1 MLCLLA
7 TLNICEMK
15 AKHTFF
21 ILMMSFGALNMVKA
35 QDTTT
40 LTLKECM
47 RYAVEH
53 STKMRIAQADNRDAQ
68 IDRRDAILAAFTPTV
83 EGSTYAYSNFGRSID
98 PETNTYIR
106 TTSFHNGYSLSAG
119 INLFNGFQAVNNLK
133 ITKTA
138 QLMGLTKEQQTEDQI
153 CLATMEAYCNVLY
166 YTEMQKALQAQVA
179 SAEKSVQLATRQ
191 EELGLKSH
199 ADVVQMQSDL
209 AERQYLLTQCR
220 NSLNDAMIT
229 LKDVMFWPIEEP
241 LKIDGLSVG
250 LSYNGSRTFIGP
262 SHRGSR
268 ITNDS
273 LVRLPQC
280 DSPTTDETVSE
291 MVDFAKNNM
300 PAVLLAE
307 GTMKNARLALKTARW
322 QLLPRLSL
330 YGGWSTTYFT
340 YPGMEGY
347 VPTPFMEQLKNNSG
361 EYVQLSLS
369 IPIFDR
375 LSKHSN
381 IAKRKNAYDR
391 ACADYEQTL
400 QTVEAEVRRAIAD
413 RDGSAD
419 ALRQAA
425 VRAEL
430 QEEAYTLNGKR
441 FEQGLIS
448 SIEYQTASGNYLNA
462 LAEHLNARLQYFI
475 KCSVV
480 TYYGG
485 VPYIEQ

>member
-1 MLCLLA
+1 MFPIGTYKTTC
-7 TLNICEMK
+7 IMIV
-15 AKHTFF
+15 KHTFL
-21 ILMMSFGALNMVKA
+21 ILMMSVGALTSVKA
-35 QDTTT
+35 QDTIAMD
-40 LTLKECM
+40 LKACM

-53 STKMRIAQADNRDAQ
+53 STKMRIADADNRDAQ
-68 IDRRDAILAAFTPTV
+68 IDRRDAILAAFTPEI

-119 INLFNGFQAVNNLK
+119 ISLFNGFQAVNNLK

-138 QLMGLTKEQQTEDQI
+138 QMMGLTKEQQTEDQI

-166 YTEMQKALQAQVA
+166 YTELEKALQGQLAT
-179 SAEKSVQLATRQ
+179 AEKSVQLATRQ
-191 EELGLKSH
+191 EQLGQKSH

-209 AERQYLLTQCR
+209 AERQYLLTTCR
-220 NSLNDAMIT
+220 NNLNNAIIT
-229 LKDVMFWPIEEP
+229 LKDVMFWPIEKP
-241 LKIDGLSVG
+241 LKIDESF
-250 LSYNGSRTFIGP
+250 S
-262 SHRGSR
+262 
-268 ITNDS
+268 
-273 LVRLPQC
+273 RLPYY
-280 DSPTTDETVSE
+280 DSPTGQVENISQ
-291 MVDFAKNNM
+291 MVEFAKTNT

-330 YGGWSTTYFT
+330 YGGWSSSFFT

-347 VPTPFMEQLKNNSG
+347 VPTPYFEQLKNNGG

-391 ACADYEQTL
+391 AQADYEQTL

-419 ALRQAA
+419 ALRQADT
-425 VRAEL
+425 RAEL
-430 QEEAYTLNGKR
+430 QQEAYALNTKR

-448 SIEYQTASGNYLNA
+448 SIEYQTASNNYLNA
-462 LAEHLNARLQYFI
+462 LAEQLNARLQYFI

-485 VPYIEQ
+485 VPYLLQ

>member
-1 MLCLLA
+1 
-7 TLNICEMK
+7 MK

-21 ILMMSFGALNMVKA
+21 ILMMSLGALNMVKA

-40 LTLKECM
+40 MTLKECM

-241 LKIDGLSVG
+241 LKIDGLSVETPCYDV
-250 LSYNGSRTFIGP
+250 STK
-262 SHRGSR
+262 
-268 ITNDS
+268 
-273 LVRLPQC
+273 
-280 DSPTTDETVSE
+280 TVSE

-347 VPTPFMEQLKNNSG
+347 VPTPYFDQLKNNSG

>member
-1 MLCLLA
+1 M
-7 TLNICEMK
+7 I
-15 AKHTFF
+15 AKHTFL
-21 ILMMSFGALNMVKA
+21 ILMMSVEALTSVKA
-35 QDTTT
+35 QDTIAMD
-40 LTLKECM
+40 LKACM

-53 STKMRIAQADNRDAQ
+53 STKMRIADADNRDAQ
-68 IDRRDAILAAFTPTV
+68 IDRRDAILAAFTPEI

-119 INLFNGFQAVNNLK
+119 ISLFNGFQAVNNLK

-138 QLMGLTKEQQTEDQI
+138 QMMGLTKEQQTEDQI

-179 SAEKSVQLATRQ
+179 TAEKAVQLATRQ
-191 EELGLKSH
+191 EQLGQKSH

-209 AERQYLLTQCR
+209 AERQYQLTTCR
-220 NSLNDAMIT
+220 NNLNNAVIT
-229 LKDVMFWPIEEP
+229 LKDVMFWPIEKP
-241 LKIDGLSVG
+241 LKIDSLVVG
-250 LSYNGSRTFIGP
+250 LS
-262 SHRGSR
+262 HCGSR
-268 ITNDS
+268 IINDS
-273 LVRLPQC
+273 LSRLPYY
-280 DSPTTDETVSE
+280 DSPTDQAENIAQ
-291 MVDFAKNNM
+291 MVEFAKTNM
-300 PAVLLAE
+300 PAVVLAE

-330 YGGWSTTYFT
+330 YGGWSSSYFT

-347 VPTPFMEQLKNNSG
+347 VPTPYFEQMKNNGG

-381 IAKRKNAYDR
+381 IARKKNAYDR
-391 ACADYEQTL
+391 AQADYEQTL

-419 ALRQAA
+419 ALRQADT
-425 VRAEL
+425 RAEL
-430 QEEAYTLNGKR
+430 QQEAYSLNTKP

-448 SIEYQTASGNYLNA
+448 SIEYHTASNNYLNA
-462 LAEHLNARLQYFI
+462 LAEQLNARLQYFI
-475 KCSVV
+475 KNSVV
-480 TYYGG
+480 NYYGG
-485 VPYIEQ
+485 IHYIEQ

>member
-1 MLCLLA
+1 MCK
-7 TLNICEMK
+7 MK

-21 ILMMSFGALNMVKA
+21 ILMMSVGALTSVKA

-40 LTLKECM
+40 MDLKACM

-68 IDRRDAILAAFTPTV
+68 IDRRDAILAAFTPTI
-83 EGSTYAYSNFGRSID
+83 EGGTYAYSNFGRSID

-138 QLMGLTKEQQTEDQI
+138 QLMDLTKEQQTEDQI

-166 YTEMQKALQAQVA
+166 YTEMQKALQGQLAT
-179 SAEKSVQLATRQ
+179 AEKSVQLATRQ
-191 EELGLKSH
+191 EQLGQKSH

-209 AERQYLLTQCR
+209 AERQYQLTTCR
-220 NSLNDAMIT
+220 NNLNNAVIT
-229 LKDVMFWPIEEP
+229 LKDVMFWPIEKP
-241 LKIDGLSVG
+241 LKIDGLDVG
-250 LSYNGSRTFIGP
+250 L

-268 ITNDS
+268 IINDS
-273 LVRLPQC
+273 LVRLHQC
-280 DSPTTDETVSE
+280 DSPTGQAENIAQ
-291 MVDFAKNNM
+291 MVEFAKTNM

-330 YGGWSTTYFT
+330 YGGWSSSYFT

-347 VPTPFMEQLKNNSG
+347 VPTPYFEQLKNNGG

-375 LSKHSN
+375 LSSHSN
-381 IAKRKNAYDR
+381 IARKKNVYDR
-391 ACADYEQTL
+391 AQADYEQAL

-419 ALRQAA
+419 ALRQADT
-425 VRAEL
+425 RAEL
-430 QEEAYTLNGKR
+430 QQEAFALNTTR

-448 SIEYQTASGNYLNA
+448 SIEYQTASNTYLNA
-462 LAEHLNARLQYFI
+462 LAEQLNARLQYFI
-475 KCSVV
+475 KNSVV
-480 TYYGG
+480 NYYGG
-485 VPYIEQ
+485 IHYIEQ

>member
-1 MLCLLA
+1 
-7 TLNICEMK
+7 MK

-21 ILMMSFGALNMVKA
+21 ILMMSLGALTNVKA

-40 LTLKECM
+40 MDLRACM

-68 IDRRDAILAAFTPTV
+68 IDRRDAILAAFTPTI

-166 YTEMQKALQAQVA
+166 YTEMQEALQAQVTT
-179 SAEKSVQLATRQ
+179 AEKSVQLATRQ
-191 EELGLKSH
+191 EQLGQKSH

-209 AERQYLLTQCR
+209 AERQYQLTTCR
-220 NSLNDAMIT
+220 NNLNNAMIT
-229 LKDVMFWPIEEP
+229 LKDVMFWPIEKP
-241 LKIDGLSVG
+241 LKIDGLDVG
-250 LSYNGSRTFIGP
+250 L

-268 ITNDS
+268 IVNDS

-280 DSPTTDETVSE
+280 DSPTTGTENISQ
-291 MVDFAKNNM
+291 MVEFAKTNM
-300 PAVLLAE
+300 PSVLLAE

-330 YGGWSTTYFT
+330 YGGWSSSYFT

-347 VPTPFMEQLKNNSG
+347 VPTPYFEQMKNNGG

-391 ACADYEQTL
+391 AQADYEQAL

-419 ALRQAA
+419 ALRQADT
-425 VRAEL
+425 RAEL
-430 QEEAYTLNGKR
+430 QQEAYALNTKR

-448 SIEYQTASGNYLNA
+448 SIEYQTASNNYLNA
-462 LAEHLNARLQYFI
+462 LAEQLNARLQYFI
-475 KCSVV
+475 KNSVV
-480 TYYGG
+480 TYYAG
-485 VPYIEQ
+485 VPYLLQ

>member
-1 MLCLLA
+1 MKTNKIAILT
-7 TLNICEMK
+7 TL
-15 AKHTFF
+15 F
-21 ILMMSFGALNMVKA
+21 LMTGANLTA
-35 QDTTT
+35 QDTVKMN
-40 LTLKECM
+40 LKECM

-53 STKMRIAQADNRDAQ
+53 STKMRIQQADNRDAQ
-68 IDRRDAILAAFTPTV
+68 INRRDAILAAFTPSIDA
-83 EGSTYAYSNFGRSID
+83 GSSASFSFGRSVD
-98 PETNTYIR
+98 PETNTYIQ
-106 TTSFHNGYSLSAG
+106 TTSFANGFNASASMVV
-119 INLFNGFQAVNNLK
+119 FNGFQAVNNLK

-138 QLMGLTKEQQTEDQI
+138 QQMGLTKAQQIEDQI

-166 YTEMQKALQAQVA
+166 YTEMQKALKAQVA
-179 SAEKSVQLATRQ
+179 TAEKAVQLAAKQ
-191 EELGLKSH
+191 EQLGQKSH
-199 ADVVQMQSDL
+199 ADVVQVQSDL

-220 NSLNDAMIT
+220 NHLNDALIT

-241 LKIDGLSVG
+241 LKIDGLDVAGG
-250 LSYNGSRTFIGP
+250 LDIP
-262 SHRGSR
+262 
-268 ITNDS
+268 ITES
-273 LVRLPQC
+273 
-280 DSPTTDETVSE
+280 EKVSQ
-291 MVDFAKNNM
+291 MVEFAKTNM

-307 GTMKNARLALKTARW
+307 GTMNNARLALKTARW
-322 QLLPRLSL
+322 QLLPRLAVG
-330 YGGWSTTYFT
+330 GGWSSSFFT

-347 VPTPFMEQLKNNSG
+347 VSAPYFDQLKNNGG

-375 LSKHSN
+375 LSSHSN
-381 IAKRKNAYDR
+381 IARRKNAYDR
-391 ACADYEQTL
+391 AQADYEQTL

-425 VRAEL
+425 TRAEL
-430 QEEAYTLNGKR
+430 QEEAFELNTKR

-448 SIEYQTASGNYLNA
+448 SIEYQTASGTYLNA

-485 VPYIEQ
+485 TPYMEQ

>member
-1 MLCLLA
+1 
-7 TLNICEMK
+7 MK

-21 ILMMSFGALNMVKA
+21 ILMMSVGALTSVKA

-40 LTLKECM
+40 MDLKACM

-68 IDRRDAILAAFTPTV
+68 IDRRDAILAAFTPTI
-83 EGSTYAYSNFGRSID
+83 EGGTYAYSNFGRSID

-166 YTEMQKALQAQVA
+166 YTEMQKALQAQVTT
-179 SAEKSVQLATRQ
+179 AEKAVQFATRQ
-191 EELGLKSH
+191 EQLGQKSH

-209 AERQYLLTQCR
+209 AERQYQLTTCR
-220 NSLNDAMIT
+220 NNLNNAIIT
-229 LKDVMFWPIEEP
+229 LKDVMFWPIEKP
-241 LKIDGLSVG
+241 LKIEGMDVG
-250 LSYNGSRTFIGP
+250 LSQIP
-262 SHRGSR
+262 
-268 ITNDS
+268 
-273 LVRLPQC
+273 LPKGVGGLG
-280 DSPTTDETVSE
+280 SPTDKTDEISQ
-291 MVDFAKNNM
+291 MVEFAKTNM
-300 PAVLLAE
+300 PSVLLAE

-330 YGGWSTTYFT
+330 YGGWSSSYFT

-347 VPTPFMEQLKNNSG
+347 VPTPYFEQLKNNGG
-361 EYVQLSLS
+361 EYAQLSLS

-391 ACADYEQTL
+391 AQADYEQTL

-419 ALRQAA
+419 ALRQADT
-425 VRAEL
+425 RAEL
-430 QEEAYTLNGKR
+430 QQEAFTLNTKR

-448 SIEYQTASGNYLNA
+448 SIEYQTASNNYLNA
-462 LAEHLNARLQYFI
+462 LAEQLNARLQYFI
-475 KCSVV
+475 KNSVV
-480 TYYGG
+480 NYYGG
-485 VPYIEQ
+485 TSYILQ

>member
-1 MLCLLA
+1 
-7 TLNICEMK
+7 
-15 AKHTFF
+15 
-21 ILMMSFGALNMVKA
+21 MMSIGALTSVKA

-40 LTLKECM
+40 MDLKACM

-53 STKMRIAQADNRDAQ
+53 STKMRIVQADNRDAQ
-68 IDRRDAILAAFTPTV
+68 IDRRDAILAAFTPTI
-83 EGSTYAYSNFGRSID
+83 EGGTYAYSNFGRSID

-153 CLATMEAYCNVLY
+153 CLATMEAYCNMLY

-179 SAEKSVQLATRQ
+179 TSEKAVQLATRQ
-191 EELGLKSH
+191 EQLGQKSH

-209 AERQYLLTQCR
+209 AERQYQLTLCR
-220 NSLNDAMIT
+220 NNLNNAVIT
-229 LKDVMFWPIEEP
+229 LKDVMFWPIEKP
-241 LKIDGLSVG
+241 LKIDGLDVG
-250 LSYNGSRTFIGP
+250 L

-268 ITNDS
+268 IVNDS

-280 DSPTTDETVSE
+280 DSPTSQVENIAQ
-291 MVDFAKNNM
+291 MVEFAKTNM
-300 PAVLLAE
+300 PTVLLAE

-330 YGGWSTTYFT
+330 YGGWSSSYFT

-347 VPTPFMEQLKNNSG
+347 VPTPYFEQLKNNGG

-391 ACADYEQTL
+391 AQADYEQAL

-419 ALRQAA
+419 ALRQADT
-425 VRAEL
+425 RAEL
-430 QEEAYTLNGKR
+430 QNEAFALNTKR

-448 SIEYQTASGNYLNA
+448 SIEYQTASNNYLNA
-462 LAEHLNARLQYFI
+462 LAEQLNARLQYFI
-475 KCSVV
+475 KNSVV
-480 TYYGG
+480 NYYGG
-485 VPYIEQ
+485 IHYIEQ

>member
-1 MLCLLA
+1 
-7 TLNICEMK
+7 
-15 AKHTFF
+15 
-21 ILMMSFGALNMVKA
+21 MMSVGALTSVKA
-35 QDTTT
+35 QDTVAMD
-40 LTLKECM
+40 LKACM

-68 IDRRDAILAAFTPTV
+68 IDRRDAILAAFTPTI

-166 YTEMQKALQAQVA
+166 YTEMQEALQAQVA
-179 SAEKSVQLATRQ
+179 TAEKSVQLATRQ
-191 EELGLKSH
+191 EQLGQKSH

-209 AERQYLLTQCR
+209 AERQYQLTTCR
-220 NSLNDAMIT
+220 NNLNNAMIT
-229 LKDVMFWPIEEP
+229 LKDVMFWPIEKP
-241 LKIDGLSVG
+241 LKIDDLDVG
-250 LSYNGSRTFIGP
+250 L

-268 ITNDS
+268 IVNDS

-280 DSPTTDETVSE
+280 DSPTTGTENISQ
-291 MVDFAKNNM
+291 MVEFAKTNM
-300 PAVLLAE
+300 PSVLLAE

-330 YGGWSTTYFT
+330 YGGWSSSYFT

-347 VPTPFMEQLKNNSG
+347 VPTPYLEQLKNNGG

-391 ACADYEQTL
+391 AQADYEQTL

-419 ALRQAA
+419 ALRQADT
-425 VRAEL
+425 RAEL
-430 QEEAYTLNGKR
+430 QQEAYALNTKR

-448 SIEYQTASGNYLNA
+448 SIEYQTASNNYLNA
-462 LAEHLNARLQYFI
+462 LAEQLNARLQYFI
-475 KCSVV
+475 KNSVV
-480 TYYGG
+480 NYYGG
-485 VPYIEQ
+485 TSYLLQ

>member
-1 MLCLLA
+1 MTVL
-7 TLNICEMK
+7 
-15 AKHTFF
+15 
-21 ILMMSFGALNMVKA
+21 GALTNVKA
-35 QDTTT
+35 QDTVAMD
-40 LTLKECM
+40 LKACM

-53 STKMRIAQADNRDAQ
+53 STKMRIAHADNRDAQ
-68 IDRRDAILAAFTPTV
+68 IDRRDAILAAFTP
-83 EGSTYAYSNFGRSID
+83 EIDGSTYAYSNFGRSID

-166 YTEMQKALQAQVA
+166 YTEMQEALQAQVA
-179 SAEKSVQLATRQ
+179 TAENAVQLATRQ
-191 EELGLKSH
+191 EQLGQKSH

-209 AERQYLLTQCR
+209 AERQYQLTTCR
-220 NSLNDAMIT
+220 NNLNNAVIT
-229 LKDVMFWPIEEP
+229 LKDVMFWPIEKP
-241 LKIDGLSVG
+241 LKIDVLASM
-250 LSYNGSRTFIGP
+250 SSRVP
-262 SHRGSR
+262 SATDTLTRSFVRYDMAEGARGS
-268 ITNDS
+268 IEAIVN
-273 LVRLPQC
+273 Q
-280 DSPTTDETVSE
+280 
-291 MVDFAKNNM
+291 AKTNM

-330 YGGWSTTYFT
+330 YGGWSSSYFT

-347 VPTPFMEQLKNNSG
+347 VPTPYLEQLKNNGG

-381 IAKRKNAYDR
+381 IAKRKNAFDR
-391 ACADYEQTL
+391 AQADYEQAL

-419 ALRQAA
+419 ALRQADT
-425 VRAEL
+425 RAEL
-430 QEEAYTLNGKR
+430 QQEAFTLNTKR

-448 SIEYQTASGNYLNA
+448 SIEYQTASNNYLNA
-462 LAEHLNARLQYFI
+462 LAEQLNARLQYFI
-475 KCSVV
+475 KNSVV
-480 TYYGG
+480 NYYGG
-485 VPYIEQ
+485 IHYIEQ